1 MISSPPPGEARAE
14 ERAVGE
20 ETRQF
25 ATRFS
30 RAVTLLGSL
39 AVDEGHEALRREHGP
54 RLAGAVRDALDAVE
68 AVYGTGTSA
77 VRDWPERSRS
87 VLARIAELRRA
98 VERAGLDPDVRR
110 LAGGLVEFIEGGSR
124 QG

>member
-1 MISSPPPGEARAE
+1 M
-14 ERAVGE
+14 GE
-20 ETRQF
+20 ETSQF

-77 VRDWPERSRS
+77 VRDWPERSRG

-98 VERAGLDPDVRR
+98 VERAGVDPGVRR
-110 LAGGLVEFIEGGSR
+110 LAGGLVEVIEAGSR

>member
-1 MISSPPPGEARAE
+1 M
-14 ERAVGE
+14 GE
-20 ETRQF
+20 ETSQF

-39 AVDEGHEALRREHGP
+39 AADAGHEALRREHGP
-54 RLAGAVRDALDAVE
+54 GLARAVRDALDAVE

-77 VRDWPERSRS
+77 VRDWPERSRA
-87 VLARIAELRRA
+87 VLARIAEVRRA
-98 VERAGLDPDVRR
+98 VEVAGVDPGARR
-110 LAGGLVEFIEGGSR
+110 LAGDLVELIENGSR